1 MNLSEQIKQKFLYQ
15 PTKEQE
21 NLLKILANF
30 LLSSNKD
37 EIFLLKGYAGT
48 GKTSLVSALVRAL
61 DEMKQ
66 KCILLA
72 PTGRAAKVF
81 ALHSGHPAYTIHR
94 RIYRQRTFSNEMDNF
109 MMNVNLHQHTLFIV
123 DEASMIS
130 NLGLSGKVFGSGRLL
145 DDLIQYVYGG
155 QGCRL
160 VLVGDTA
167 QLP

>member
-48 GKTSLVSALVRAL
+48 GKTTLVSALVRAL
-61 DEMKQ
+61 DGMKQ

-72 PTGRAAKVF
+72 PTGYIAGSYGAGCQSIRASLRTSG
-81 ALHSGHPAYTIHR
+81 LHHPPAYLPPA
-94 RIYRQRTFSNEMDNF
+94 Y
-109 MMNVNLHQHTLFIV
+109 LFER
-123 DEASMIS
+123 D
-130 NLGLSGKVFGSGRLL
+130 G
-145 DDLIQYVYGG
+145 
-155 QGCRL
+155 
-160 VLVGDTA
+160 
-167 QLP
+167 

>member
-48 GKTSLVSALVRAL
+48 GKTTLVSALVRAL
-61 DEMKQ
+61 DGMKQ

-72 PTGRAAKVF
+72 PTGRAAPKYSRFTPDIRLTPSTGVF
-81 ALHSGHPAYTIHR
+81 TASVPF
-94 RIYRQRTFSNEMDNF
+94 RTRWII
-109 MMNVNLHQHTLFIV
+109 L
-123 DEASMIS
+123 
-130 NLGLSGKVFGSGRLL
+130 R
-145 DDLIQYVYGG
+145 
-155 QGCRL
+155 
-160 VLVGDTA
+160 
-167 QLP
+167 